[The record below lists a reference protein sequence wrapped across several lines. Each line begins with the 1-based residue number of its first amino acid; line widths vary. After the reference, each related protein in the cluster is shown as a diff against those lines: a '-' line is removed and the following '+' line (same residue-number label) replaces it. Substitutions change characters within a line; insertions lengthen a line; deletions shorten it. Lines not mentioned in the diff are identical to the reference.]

1 MSYCV
6 VQRTM
11 VGPRLSPGRLSTCET
26 NAGLHES
33 FPGPL
38 CAKSAGVL
46 VGIFWKGREIFPL
59 LSRVPSKHET
69 AACAL

>member
-46 VGIFWKGREIFPL
+46 VGIF
-59 LSRVPSKHET
+59 
-69 AACAL
+69 

>member
-46 VGIFWKGREIFPL
+46 VGIFPL